1 MVNKDRWAIIGG
13 GNGGQALAAFFSIKG
28 KKIRLYDVFDKTVE
42 LINEAGGVELEGDI
56 EGFGEIEF
64 ATTDMQKAISSA
76 KVIWVILPSI
86 YHKSIAATMA
96 PYLEDGQII
105 ILSPVAALGTMEFEN
120 SLKENGCSA
129 NVVLS
134 GTCTLL
140 FACRMQMPGKVTVNG
155 KKKWLTIAA
164 YPASYNNEVQREIGE
179 YVPEFEFVDNI
190 IKVFLDNKN
199 YAVHPGPTLLYAGMI
214 ENGVDFEYYINMGK
228 TQVKLVESIDRESIK
243 IAEAYGINDSLEIT
257 EFCKKTYGYEGDSFY
272 ELLTT
277 ADCYKGISGPKTLSV
292 RYLQEDIPYA
302 LKGIQALGKA
312 AGIDTP
318 AIDAVITLAYT
329 LKGDELDNGRSLENL
344 GLAGIDRNE
353 LLERCRG

>member
-1 MVNKDRWAIIGG
+1 M
-13 GNGGQALAAFFSIKG
+13 
-28 KKIRLYDVFDKTVE
+28 FDKTVE
-42 LINEAGGVELEGDI
+42 LINKAGGVELEGDI

-257 EFCKKTYGYEGDSFY
+257 EFFKKTYGYEGDSFY